1 MERGLY
7 KNRSNLHIKTTA
19 ALVLIIVSMLTD
31 HIQAAGVDVEPNT
44 ALLIEGQKTELLCRY
59 GRPINYCRIEI
70 PGEKVLNLSPLWSKT
85 PGFSYYGTGL
95 DNGQCGVTIDRVSA
109 SHNGKVK
116 CSLGFEGEEYEG
128 NIDLVVA
135 LRPHQPV
142 IELLS
147 KPDQDEAFAAE
158 SKFAARCI
166 VRDGRPAANITW
178 FVDDLPIY
186 QGLNPPEVI
195 ESQSDKNVTLSTTA
209 QLLQKYLTP
218 EDDGKM
224 LICRAHHQTDREQPQ
239 EGKFLLK
246 VRYAPVPQ
254 PETTVYGLYLEHTAM
269 VNITIRANPTPI
281 TEWTIEGIAI
291 PQGTQSGRYSAYE
304 PVQLGNGYYNVTLA
318 IAGLTLQD
326 TTKTYNLKAS
336 NAFGVR
342 EYSVRI
348 SSSATPPSSGLD
360 VGSIVGIAV
369 AVAILVIIVLL
380 IGFARATGRWCFGG
394 KKSRSPT
401 SETHDDGTAT
411 QQPGPNVALLESNIN
426 SPNTPNGVTIVANNN
441 NNNKNGT
448 SNGNQNNMNGSGRQR
463 NSSLMASTGAVNGA
477 GNDDDSFEYATD
489 RESGVYNATTVPL
502 RNGRNSTTSRQS
514 TASDENDQHQQGTD
528 LLTRGNQLGIPESR
542 CTRWIPKDQR
552 ELLERQAK
560 LLANRIQ
567 KPVETEF

>member
-7 KNRSNLHIKTTA
+7 KNRSNLHKRATA
-19 ALVLIIVSMLTD
+19 VLPLMFIIVVSMLTD

-147 KPDQDEAFAAE
+147 KPDQDEAFVAE

-178 FVDDLPIY
+178 FINDLPIY

-195 ESQSDKNVTLSTTA
+195 ESQSDRNVTLSTTA

-246 VRYAPVPQ
+246 VRYSPVPL
-254 PETTVYGLYLEHTAM
+254 PETTVYGLYLEHTAL
-269 VNITIRANPTPI
+269 VNVTIRANPTPI

-304 PVQLGNGYYNVTLA
+304 PVNLGNGYYNVTLA

-342 EYSVRI
+342 DYTVRI

-394 KKSRSPT
+394 ATLNTDIGPDSEAQINPHHNDDFEGRDFEGDQHIDTTPQSEEVTPPVTDKLEAQKKA
-401 SETHDDGTAT
+401 DLK
-411 QQPGPNVALLESNIN
+411 NVKNSNGHHN
-426 SPNTPNGVTIVANNN
+426 GGSDLKSNTPV
-441 NNNKNGT
+441 
-448 SNGNQNNMNGSGRQR
+448 
-463 NSSLMASTGAVNGA
+463 
-477 GNDDDSFEYATD
+477 
-489 RESGVYNATTVPL
+489 
-502 RNGRNSTTSRQS
+502 
-514 TASDENDQHQQGTD
+514 
-528 LLTRGNQLGIPESR
+528 
-542 CTRWIPKDQR
+542 
-552 ELLERQAK
+552 
-560 LLANRIQ
+560 
-567 KPVETEF
+567 

>member
-7 KNRSNLHIKTTA
+7 KNRSNLHITTTTAA

-31 HIQAAGVDVEPNT
+31 HIQAAGVDVEPNK

-85 PGFSYYGTGL
+85 PGFSYFGSGL

-128 NIDLVVA
+128 NIELVVA

-147 KPDQDEAFAAE
+147 KPGQDEAFAAE
-158 SKFAARCI
+158 SKFAARCV
-166 VRDGRPAANITW
+166 VRDGRPAANISW
-178 FVDDLPIY
+178 FIDDLPIV

-224 LICRAHHQTDREQPQ
+224 LICRAYHQTDREDPQ

-254 PETTVYGLYLEHTAM
+254 PETTVYGLYLEHTVM
-269 VNITIRANPTPI
+269 VNVTIRANPTPI

-304 PVQLGNGYYNVTLA
+304 PVNLGNGYYNVTLA

-394 KKSRSPT
+394 ATLNTDIGPDSEAQINPHHNDDFEGRDFDGEQHIDTTPQSEEVTPPVTDKLEAQKKA
-401 SETHDDGTAT
+401 DMK
-411 QQPGPNVALLESNIN
+411 NIKN
-426 SPNTPNGVTIVANNN
+426 TNGHHNGGSDLKSNTPV
-441 NNNKNGT
+441 
-448 SNGNQNNMNGSGRQR
+448 
-463 NSSLMASTGAVNGA
+463 
-477 GNDDDSFEYATD
+477 
-489 RESGVYNATTVPL
+489 
-502 RNGRNSTTSRQS
+502 
-514 TASDENDQHQQGTD
+514 
-528 LLTRGNQLGIPESR
+528 
-542 CTRWIPKDQR
+542 
-552 ELLERQAK
+552 
-560 LLANRIQ
+560 
-567 KPVETEF
+567 

>member
-7 KNRSNLHIKTTA
+7 KKNHSNLHKKATA
-19 ALVLIIVSMLTD
+19 VLPSSLMLVFIIVFSMLTD

-95 DNGQCGVTIDRVSA
+95 ENGQCGVTIDRVSA

-147 KPDQDEAFAAE
+147 KPGQDDSFVAE
-158 SKFAARCI
+158 SKFVARCI

-178 FVDDLPIY
+178 FIDDLPIY

-195 ESQSDKNVTLSTTA
+195 ESQSDRNVTLATTA

-224 LICRAHHQTDREQPQ
+224 LICRAHHQTDRDQPQ

-246 VRYAPVPQ
+246 VRYTPVPM
-254 PETTVYGLYLEHTAM
+254 PDTTVYGLYLEHTAL

-291 PQGTQSGRYSAYE
+291 PQGTQSGRYSAFE
-304 PVQLGNGYYNVTLA
+304 PVNLGNGYYNVTLA

-342 EYSVRI
+342 EYTVRI

-360 VGSIVGIAV
+360 IGSIVGIAI

-394 KKSRSPT
+394 KKSRSAT
-401 SETHDDGTAT
+401 SETHDDGSSAAT
-411 QQPGPNVALLESNIN
+411 QHPGPNVALLESNIN
-426 SPNTPNGVTIVANNN
+426 SDGQRQQPNGVTSNNN
-441 NNNKNGT
+441 NTNK
-448 SNGNQNNMNGSGRQR
+448 SDKNGNQNTMNGSHR
-463 NSSLMASTGAVNGA
+463 NSFLMATTGV
-477 GNDDDSFEYATD
+477 NDDDSFEYATD

-502 RNGRNSTTSRQS
+502 KSGNGQRNSSTPRQS
-514 TASDENDQHQQGTD
+514 TATIGSTTKVVTFCFEAINWAYRSRGAPAGYRR
-528 LLTRGNQLGIPESR
+528 TRGSYWRGKRN
-542 CTRWIPKDQR
+542 C
-552 ELLERQAK
+552 
-560 LLANRIQ
+560 
-567 KPVETEF
+567 